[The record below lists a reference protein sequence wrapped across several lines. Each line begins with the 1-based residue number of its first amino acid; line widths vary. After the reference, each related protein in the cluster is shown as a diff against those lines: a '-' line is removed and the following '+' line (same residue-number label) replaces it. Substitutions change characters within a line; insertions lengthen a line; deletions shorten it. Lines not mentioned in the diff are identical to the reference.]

1 MNRFRSLRLIV
12 VIAALMAIRM
22 AYAQGPGAGGLR
34 GRGPNGPGGDGSD
47 AFTLYD
53 QAYSQMLQEADSNPT
68 ILNRMATELTDK
80 E

>member
-1 MNRFRSLRLIV
+1 MNRFRSFTLIA
-12 VIAALMAIRM
+12 VIAALVATGM
-22 AYAQGPGAGGLR
+22 AYAQGPGAGGPR
-34 GRGPNGPGGDGSD
+34 GRGPGGPGGDGSD

-53 QAYSQMLQEADSNPT
+53 QAYSQMLQEADSRPT